1 MTLPADIDVKKL
13 KAAGWF
19 RQVRDDL
26 CARLEAIEGEHGAQ
40 PDGDPAT
47 GNEGPPAGRFEIKP
61 WTRSDG
67 GGGEI
72 GLLRG
77 RVFEKAGVH
86 VSIVHGHF
94 T

>member
-1 MTLPADIDVKKL
+1 MNATDI
-13 KAAGWF
+13 AARQQIAAHWF

-26 CARLEAIEGEHGAQ
+26 CARLEAIEDEGDAQ
-40 PDGDPAT
+40 AST
-47 GNEGPPAGRFEIKP
+47 APAGRFEIKP
-61 WTRSDG
+61 WTRAEG

-86 VSIVHGHF
+86 ISVVHGRF
-94 T
+94 TEEFAR